1 VTAALQL
8 TCNGSRRFDVSSCP
22 VYCDGELYG
31 PAPVFAVSTYGNRFG
46 VAAIGFI
53 SEFREDLENTKSW
66 VSRAAFNANGQSS
79 SAWLSAF
86 STRYFL
92 HNLRCIAPEI
102 DNETMTLPQALS
114 DGAPIASDLSALA
127 IDRSAGSRRRRQLHR
142 ILVRVLLLAMLV
154 GIGVATWLWRRH
166 TQVVVETAVVYSVYP
181 SQALTLLNATGYVV
195 AQRKASVASKAT
207 GRLEWLGV
215 LEGSKVHAG
224 EVIARLESSDTQAM
238 RDQAAANVQVAE
250 ANLAQGRAEL
260 TQAEIA
266 FRRSEAL
273 GEKNIISESTRE
285 TAEARVAKARAASA
299 GYEAGI
305 AAAQA
310 NLRVSDVALGQTVI
324 RAPFDGVV
332 LTRHANIGDTITP
345 FSQAVDT
352 KGAVVTIADMD
363 SLEVEADVAESSYLS
378 IRVGQ
383 PVEVQLDAIPGERF
397 EGVVNRMVPTVDRAK
412 ASFLVKIWFK
422 QRDSRMLPE
431 MSAKAAFLEREVAES
446 ERKPVLAVP
455 MAAVVEVDGRQHL
468 YIIEDGKARLRS
480 VDLGAKVGDLIEVRD
495 LNAGTRVVIRPPED
509 LADGRAVRQASK

>member
-1 VTAALQL
+1 MAYGLLNEICSSKSALH
-8 TCNGSRRFDVSSCP
+8 CS
-22 VYCDGELYG
+22 
-31 PAPVFAVSTYGNRFG
+31 
-46 VAAIGFI
+46 
-53 SEFREDLENTKSW
+53 
-66 VSRAAFNANGQSS
+66 
-79 SAWLSAF
+79 
-86 STRYFL
+86 
-92 HNLRCIAPEI
+92 EI
-102 DNETMTLPQALS
+102 DDETMTLPQALS

-250 ANLAQGRAEL
+250 ANLAQGRADL

-412 ASFLVKIWFK
+412 ASFLVKIWFR

>member
-1 VTAALQL
+1 
-8 TCNGSRRFDVSSCP
+8 
-22 VYCDGELYG
+22 
-31 PAPVFAVSTYGNRFG
+31 
-46 VAAIGFI
+46 
-53 SEFREDLENTKSW
+53 
-66 VSRAAFNANGQSS
+66 
-79 SAWLSAF
+79 
-86 STRYFL
+86 
-92 HNLRCIAPEI
+92 
-102 DNETMTLPQALS
+102 MTLPQALT
-114 DGAPIASDLSALA
+114 DRVPAASDLSALA
-127 IDRSAGSRRRRQLHR
+127 IDRSAGSRRRRQLRR
-142 ILVRVLLLAMLV
+142 ILVRVLLLALLV
-154 GIGVATWLWRRH
+154 GIGAATWVWRQH
-166 TQVVVETAVVYSVYP
+166 VQIVVETAVVYSVYP

-215 LEGSKVHAG
+215 LEGSKVHEG

-260 TQAEIA
+260 TEAEIA
-266 FRRSEAL
+266 FRRSERL

-285 TAEARVAKARAASA
+285 SAEARLSKARAACA

-310 NLRVSDVALGQTVI
+310 NLRVSEVAVGQTVI

-332 LTRHANIGDTITP
+332 LTRHASVGDTITP

-363 SLEVEADVAESSYLS
+363 SLEVEADVAEASYLS
-378 IRVGQ
+378 IHVGQ
-383 PVEVQLDAIPGERF
+383 PVEIQLDAIPGDRF
-397 EGVVNRMVPTVDRAK
+397 EGMVNRMVPTMDRAK
-412 ASFLVKIWFK
+412 ASTLVKIWFK

-455 MAAVVEVDGRQHL
+455 MAAVIEVDGRQHL

-480 VDLGAKVGDLIEVRD
+480 VDLGSKVGDLIEVRD

>member
-1 VTAALQL
+1 
-8 TCNGSRRFDVSSCP
+8 
-22 VYCDGELYG
+22 
-31 PAPVFAVSTYGNRFG
+31 
-46 VAAIGFI
+46 
-53 SEFREDLENTKSW
+53 
-66 VSRAAFNANGQSS
+66 
-79 SAWLSAF
+79 
-86 STRYFL
+86 
-92 HNLRCIAPEI
+92 
-102 DNETMTLPQALS
+102 
-114 DGAPIASDLSALA
+114 
-127 IDRSAGSRRRRQLHR
+127 
-142 ILVRVLLLAMLV
+142 
-154 GIGVATWLWRRH
+154 
-166 TQVVVETAVVYSVYP
+166 VVVETAVVYSVYP

-215 LEGSKVHAG
+215 LEGSKVHEG

-299 GYEAGI
+299 GYEASI

>member
-1 VTAALQL
+1 
-8 TCNGSRRFDVSSCP
+8 

>member
-1 VTAALQL
+1 MAYGLLNEICSSKSALH
-8 TCNGSRRFDVSSCP
+8 CS
-22 VYCDGELYG
+22 
-31 PAPVFAVSTYGNRFG
+31 
-46 VAAIGFI
+46 
-53 SEFREDLENTKSW
+53 
-66 VSRAAFNANGQSS
+66 
-79 SAWLSAF
+79 
-86 STRYFL
+86 
-92 HNLRCIAPEI
+92 EI
-102 DNETMTLPQALS
+102 DDETMTLPQALS

-412 ASFLVKIWFK
+412 ASFLVKIWFR